1 VSTNVWSRR
10 AAPVAAVA
18 LGLLTLAVGLASVP
32 LDQMAHQPGPK
43 GSFSVTFVVAVMV
56 PAVAVGALLAARR
69 PRNPIGWLLLVI
81 FLLAVAPVGDYLI
94 IDYRLHH
101 GTLPLGSVAVVL
113 SNSWPVW
120 LVLIA
125 IMLWV
130 FPDGLLPPGQWR
142 PVAVILVTAGVLWAL
157 AATAAGAAAVARHAV
172 VIDASGNLAN
182 KTTGLT
188 AALQTFSAFGVLA
201 SLLVWLVVQVPRYRR
216 APYER
221 RQQLKW
227 LYTGAAI
234 FVVSLFLAVLTPG
247 GPSAWD
253 LAVNDVISPIG
264 FAVLPVCVG
273 VAVLKYRLY
282 AIDRIISRVISYTL
296 VSAVLAGIFSGLVLL
311 ATRVLPFR
319 TPVGVAVATLAAAAL
334 FNPLRRRVQR
344 AVDRRFNRSRYNAE
358 TVIAAFTAR
367 LRGTVDLDMMRSDL
381 VGVVHEAFQPA
392 HVSVWLPTTGQH
404 VTVPAPPSTR
414 HLPA

>member
-1 VSTNVWSRR
+1 MSTNVWSRR

-296 VSAVLAGIFSGLVLL
+296 VSAVLAGIFAGLVLL

>member
-1 VSTNVWSRR
+1 
-10 AAPVAAVA
+10 
-18 LGLLTLAVGLASVP
+18 
-32 LDQMAHQPGPK
+32 MAQQPGPK

-296 VSAVLAGIFSGLVLL
+296 VSAVLAGIFAGLVLL

>member
-10 AAPVAAVA
+10 AAQVAAVA

-296 VSAVLAGIFSGLVLL
+296 VSAVLAGIFAGLVLL

>member
-10 AAPVAAVA
+10 AAQVAAVA

-32 LDQMAHQPGPK
+32 LDQMAQQPGPK

-296 VSAVLAGIFSGLVLL
+296 VSAVLAGIFAGLVLL

>member
-1 VSTNVWSRR
+1 VWSRR

-296 VSAVLAGIFSGLVLL
+296 VSAVLAGIFAGLVLL